1 MNFSVCPAVLEDAQ
15 AIADLNESC
24 FGRSCSMSSVAR
36 QISAMLDIRDERLL
50 VAVYRGTMIG
60 YVHVRTDR
68 RTYRAP
74 HKQIVSIAVD
84 KEYRRKGVATA
95 LFRAVEDLARQED
108 CEAVTAMVGGSHAA
122 QAFFAAVQCEEQLN
136 RKPYYKSML
145 QPKSPFIE
153 RLEQHGKKE

>member
-1 MNFSVCPAVLEDAQ
+1 MNFSVCPAVPEDAQ

-24 FGRSCSMSSVAR
+24 FGHSCSRSTVER
-36 QISAMLDIRDERLL
+36 LLSAVLDIRDERVL

-84 KEYRRKGVATA
+84 KNHRRKGVATA
-95 LFRAVEDLARQED
+95 LFRAVEELAAED
-108 CEAVTAMVGGSHAA
+108 GCKAITAMVGGSHAA

-136 RKPYYKSML
+136 QKPYYKSML

-153 RLEQHGKKE
+153 RLEQHGKKD